1 MLTDG
6 VDDAAVYV
14 ASAIEG
20 GQVSDGLPSQTVL
33 QKEKSIKEDLRS
45 KMLSH
50 SFWTKTPL
58 VKTTAKNVHIL
69 VQ

>member
-6 VDDAAVYV
+6 VNDAAVSV

-20 GQVSDGLPSQTVL
+20 GQVSDGLLSQTVL
-33 QKEKSIKEDLRS
+33 QKRKSIKEALRS

-50 SFWTKTPL
+50 SFRTR
-58 VKTTAKNVHIL
+58 NSG
-69 VQ
+69 